1 TTHITGGS
9 AAYGV
14 RGFTSLFTSGAQQ
27 K

>member
-9 AAYGV
+9 AAYGA

>member
-14 RGFTSLFTSGAQQ
+14 RGFTSPFTSGAQQ

>member
-1 TTHITGGS
+1 TTHVTGGS

-14 RGFTSLFTSGAQQ
+14 RGFTSLFTSGAQR

>member
-14 RGFTSLFTSGAQQ
+14 RGVTPLFTPGAQQ

>member
-14 RGFTSLFTSGAQQ
+14 RGFTSLFQFGAQQ